1 MPVRSSSHFHCR
13 NHRAYDL
20 VLFISGSAS
29 QISDGAAA
37 VLFTH
42 RSVAKR
48 LHLPIVGKFVFASV
62 VGVPPRIMGVGP
74 VFAIPKV
81 LKSTGLSKGDVV
93 GRLLLAKDLT
103 FVL

>member
-1 MPVRSSSHFHCR
+1 MPVHSSSHFRCR
-13 NHRAYDL
+13 NHWAYDL

-42 RSVAKR
+42 RSVTKC
-48 LHLPIVGKFVFASV
+48 LHLPIVSKFVFASV
-62 VGVPPRIMGVGP
+62 VSVPPCIIGVRP
-74 VFAIPKV
+74 VFAITKV
-81 LKSTGLSKGDVV
+81 LKSTGLSKGDVI
-93 GRLLLAKDLT
+93 GLAKDLT